1 MDSDGGLTRDGF
13 LGGRISL
20 WQPRH
25 GYRAATDPVLLAAAV
40 PARPGQSALELGCGV
55 GTASLCLLSRLP
67 GLSVTGIER
76 QAEYADL
83 ARRNAGDNHLDL
95 TVLTADLTALPA
107 GLRAR
112 EFDHVL
118 ANPPYFR
125 PEGGTPARD
134 PGREGA
140 LREETPL
147 ALWVDAGLRRL
158 RPGGWLTM
166 IHLAE
171 RLGDILAALPPR
183 AGSVSILPVT
193 PRQGRAANRVLI
205 RARKGGRAPL
215 RLLAPLILHEGAA
228 HLSDGDDYSPAARAV
243 LRHGA
248 ALADFD

>member
-1 MDSDGGLTRDGF
+1 MDSDGGPTLDGF

-20 WQPRH
+20 WQPHH

-76 QAEYADL
+76 QADYADL
-83 ARRNAGDNHLDL
+83 ARRNAADNHLDL
-95 TVLTADLTALPA
+95 TVLTADLASLPA
-107 GLRAR
+107 ELRGH

-125 PEGGTPARD
+125 PDGGTPARN

-140 LREETPL
+140 LREDTPL
-147 ALWVDAGLRRL
+147 TLWIDAGLRRL

-171 RLGDILAALPPR
+171 RLGEILALLPPR
-183 AGSVSILPVT
+183 AGSVSILPVA
-193 PRQGRAANRVLI
+193 PRPGRAANRVLV
-205 RARKGGRAPL
+205 RARKGGKAPL
-215 RLLAPLILHEGAA
+215 RLLAPLILHDGVA
-228 HLSDGDDYSPAARAV
+228 HLSDGDDYTATARAV
-243 LRHGA
+243 LRHCA